1 MVVRVASVAQESIA
15 KEPVAEMGHARLAAC
30 PYHALRAV
38 YCEFRQGI
46 LTLRGRLPSFFHKQ
60 MAQEVLS
67 GLSGVSQIVNQI
79 EVAARA

>member
-1 MVVRVASVAQESIA
+1 MVVRVASVTQESIV
-15 KEPVAEMGHARLAAC
+15 KEPVAELGHARLAAC

-46 LTLRGRLPSFFHKQ
+46 LTLRGRLPSFYYKQ
-60 MAQEVLS
+60 MAQEAVN
-67 GLSGVSQIVNQI
+67 GLLGVSQIVNQI